1 MYGTIPN
8 KSGLVDQELSKQ
20 LKAINAGYQ
29 TSLKLQGKNGFG
41 TITADNY
48 DKYLLQYYLVPSAN
62 KYLKGL
68 SDEKRKEYLETNKW
82 IAWTEKGAEFSFTDY
97 VTHVG
102 RMKGLPAFDDFGMR
116 QPEPN
121 LFGNTTTEAR
131 HFTSFSLQ
139 QSSVN
144 TTAEID
150 KEVKTLVNLMNAMYF
165 IGQKNDGCAKYWWL
179 RQGTSDN
186 HTSQTVIVNLAT
198 SLENQGKVVNTFLY
212 WDAGHGADQDAEDF
226 IAWIGNV
233 SGFSKPDNVI
243 R

>member
-1 MYGTIPN
+1 
-8 KSGLVDQELSKQ
+8 
-20 LKAINAGYQ
+20 
-29 TSLKLQGKNGFG
+29 
-41 TITADNY
+41 
-48 DKYLLQYYLVPSAN
+48 
-62 KYLKGL
+62 
-68 SDEKRKEYLETNKW
+68 
-82 IAWTEKGAEFSFTDY
+82 
-97 VTHVG
+97 
-102 RMKGLPAFDDFGMR
+102 MKGLPAFDDFGMR

-139 QSSVN
+139 QSSAN

-165 IGQKNDGCAKYWWL
+165 IGQNRDGCVKNWWL

-233 SGFSKPDNVI
+233 SGFSKPNNVI